1 MPPDITAG
9 LIASAC
15 PLPPTGPPGAART
28 SKLANPPGS
37 STLNAALFASLLTQS
52 SPPNL
57 KLAAPKTDAPPT
69 VIGSAAKQ
77 QTSKNPKT
85 PGTLKTMDTL
95 PALSF
100 PAAGTATQASELL
113 SSSPTGHKAGADDK
127 TATDA
132 SQNAANPTAA
142 PETTSNNAP
151 NAALTVVPIAIPVQA
166 VLLPVLTPAA
176 APAPTLSRASEYAA
190 PQVSSLAAPQVSSV
204 VASLA
209 ALALPEPFGNTLS
222 SSAIPLPTLPA
233 PNALPAPNVPFMLVG
248 STQPQGAPLTTPI
261 PAFLLPVASLLP
273 QSPQTPVS
281 QAPQASQALAPQLP
295 LPAGTPPTAGQ
306 VTAQGRPVP
315 EETSLAASVPEPTKI
330 TAGSSQGLPHIAAL
344 GPVTLSRAVPIQP
357 LSPAQAALLLP
368 PFTPNQAIPN
378 AASTAALG
386 AFVQPAT
393 AALPV
398 VTPAT
403 LSSGPAKPLGK
414 SVPTALKSPPT
425 NADTYTR
432 IAETRIAETGVGAKP
447 MLLEAPAVATKSRV
461 SGDLPEPNPG
471 SRSIVP
477 EKIGDTETV
486 DAKAEAKAP
495 TGVLEAE
502 MPTAQAGPLTAVP
515 SSRPLSASDQI
526 KIVHQVTDGV
536 GAMPLPAKPGGVQ
549 QMSLQ
554 LHPKDWGSLQVSVSV
569 TPAQETGAAKTVTAH
584 IVAETPQVKAALQSQ
599 TGALH
604 QALRASGLNLTHL
617 TVSVKPAAETVPA
630 AQGASTRFSGGQGQ
644 PNTGSSQA
652 QPAHA
657 APASQSTGTQLGT
670 GAGSSQNGRQGQPP
684 AFTSTAAQAEV
695 EESAPVPLPIRPSG
709 RVDTHA

>member
-15 PLPPTGPPGAART
+15 PLPPTGPPGAVRT

-69 VIGSAAKQ
+69 VIGLAAKQ

-142 PETTSNNAP
+142 TETTSNNAP

-176 APAPTLSRASEYAA
+176 APAPLLSRASEYAA
-190 PQVSSLAAPQVSSV
+190 PQVSGLAAPQVSSV
-204 VASLA
+204 VAPQVSSVVAPLA
-209 ALALPEPFGNTLS
+209 ASALPEPFGNTLS

-306 VTAQGRPVP
+306 VTAQGKPVP
-315 EETSLAASVPEPTKI
+315 EETLLAASVPEPTKI

-393 AALPV
+393 AAPPV
-398 VTPAT
+398 VFPAT
-403 LSSGPAKPLGK
+403 LLSGPAKPLGK

-432 IAETRIAETGVGAKP
+432 IAETGMVAKP

-477 EKIGDTETV
+477 EKIGD
-486 DAKAEAKAP
+486 AKAGAKAP
-495 TGVLEAE
+495 TGMLEAE
-502 MPTAQAGPLTAVP
+502 MPTAQAAPLTAVP
-515 SSRPLSASDQI
+515 SSRPLSVAEQI
-526 KIVHQVTDGV
+526 KIVHQVADGV

-569 TPAQETGAAKTVTAH
+569 APAQETGAAKTVTAH

-599 TGALH
+599 TGVLH

-617 TVSVKPAAETVPA
+617 TVSVRPAAETVPA
-630 AQGASTRFSGGQGQ
+630 AQGASAGFSGGQGQ
-644 PNTGSSQA
+644 PGGGNQG
-652 QPAHA
+652 QPAHT
-657 APASQSTGTQLGT
+657 APAASQSAGTQLGT

>member
-15 PLPPTGPPGAART
+15 PLPPTGPPGAVRT

-69 VIGSAAKQ
+69 VIGLAAKQ
-77 QTSKNPKT
+77 QTSNN
-85 PGTLKTMDTL
+85 LKTMDTL
-95 PALSF
+95 PTLSF
-100 PAAGTATQASELL
+100 PAAGTAIKASELL
-113 SSSPTGHKAGADDK
+113 PSSPTGHKAGADDK

-142 PETTSNNAP
+142 TATTSNNAP
-151 NAALTVVPIAIPVQA
+151 NAALTIVPIAIPVQA

-209 ALALPEPFGNTLS
+209 ASALPEPFGNTLS

-393 AALPV
+393 AAPPV
-398 VTPAT
+398 VVPAT

-526 KIVHQVTDGV
+526 KIVHQVADGV
-536 GAMPLPAKPGGVQ
+536 GAMPLPAKSDGVQ

-617 TVSVKPAAETVPA
+617 TVSVKPAEETVKSA
-630 AQGASTRFSGGQGQ
+630 AQSTFAGFSGGQGQ

-652 QPAHA
+652 QPSHA
-657 APASQSTGTQLGT
+657 AAGSQSAGTQLGT
-670 GAGSSQNGRQGQPP
+670 GTGSSQNGRQGQPP
-684 AFTSTAAQAEV
+684 VFTSNTAQAEV
-695 EESAPVPLPIRPSG
+695 EEIAPVPLPMRPSG
-709 RVDTHA
+709 RIDTHA